1 MVKISLVNLLFEN
14 PLPIWALGAVCLAI
28 SVIVFFAKRSLGSI
42 LGMVGVIA
50 ATLLLVFVER
60 SVVTPSEEVEQAVTD
75 LLSAIEAND
84 LPGVLAQIG
93 PTASHV
99 RTDAETLMPQVNMK
113 DTGSTG
119 VRVEVD
125 QSANP
130 ARAIAHFRGRID
142 GTHSRSGARL
152 FFFDQVEI
160 DWQKTGAMWQIT
172 DYRVMYRGK
181 PVNPVNSFKGGRGL
195 R

>member
-1 MVKISLVNLLFEN
+1 MTLFLEN

-42 LGMVGVIA
+42 LGMLGVVA
-50 ATLLLVFVER
+50 VTLLLVFVER
-60 SVVTPSEEVEQAVTD
+60 IVITPSEEVEQSVTD

-84 LPGVLAQIG
+84 LPGVLGRID
-93 PTASHV
+93 PTAKHV
-99 RTDAETLMPQVNMK
+99 QTDAETLMPQVK
-113 DTGSTG
+113 VKATGSTA

-125 QSANP
+125 ESANP
-130 ARAIAHFRGRID
+130 PRATAHFRGRID
-142 GTHSRSGARL
+142 GTHSRTGARI

-160 DWQKTGAMWQIT
+160 DWQKSGDSWLIV
-172 DYRVMYRGK
+172 DYRVMFRGK
-181 PVNPVNSFKGGRGL
+181 PIKAVDSFQGGRAV